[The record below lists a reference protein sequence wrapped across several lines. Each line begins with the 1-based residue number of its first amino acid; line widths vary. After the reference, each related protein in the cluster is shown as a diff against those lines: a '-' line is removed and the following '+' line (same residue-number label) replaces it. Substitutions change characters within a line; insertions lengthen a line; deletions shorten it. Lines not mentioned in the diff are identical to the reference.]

1 MNKQKTLIFSLSAML
16 FLAVSFIVYSWTE
29 PTTMPASYNA
39 PINTSTSAQTK
50 LGELAATIFRDAT
63 AQNYYV
69 DPGGNT
75 VLKGKITTDY
85 NVKDSDSSNTV
96 TNKGYVDSKIGSIA
110 TGDTTAARLYYVKGT
125 SCPAGTTVVAKYW
138 VAKNCTFQGGWTGS
152 FPGGW
157 FGPNDSA
164 YEVNACSGLVSCI
177 CYADYY
183 DAIICAGSN

>member
-29 PTTMPASYNA
+29 PTTMPAIYNT
-39 PINTSTSAQTK
+39 PINTSPTTQTK
-50 LGELAATIFRDAT
+50 LGELGATIFRDAT
-63 AQNYYV
+63 TPNYYV

-85 NVKDSDSSNTV
+85 NVKNSDSSNTV

-110 TGDTTAARLYYVKGT
+110 AGDIAAAKLYYVKGT
-125 SCPAGTTVVAKYW
+125 NNPSCPAGTTAVAKHW

-157 FGPNDSA
+157 FEANDSA
-164 YEVNACSGLVSCI
+164 
-177 CYADYY
+177 
-183 DAIICAGSN
+183 